1 MKWFIG
7 IASALAITV
16 LAVGVFYKPPVKAVA
31 SVQPDTYSPQYLLK
45 YLNKERASVGVA
57 PLKLDDRLNASAQ
70 AKAEDMKVNNYFGHL
85 DKNGQRARANILG
98 CEIPGENLNHSNDFK
113 PYNPIQSWDT
123 SPAHK
128 TAQLNSKFS
137 TVGFYGEKFPDGQY
151 YYVAHFC

>member
-45 YLNKERASVGVA
+45 YLNKERASVGVP

-70 AKAEDMKVNNYFGHL
+70 AKADDMVKNNYYDHV
-85 DKNGQRARANILG
+85 DKNGQRIRANIKG
-98 CEIPGENLNHSNDFK
+98 CDIASENLTGA
-113 PYNPIQSWDT
+113 YYGQNPIKRWNE
-123 SPAHK
+123 SPSHK
-128 TAQLNSKFS
+128 ATQLNPKNEI
-137 TVGFYGEKFPDGQY
+137 VGFGSVVYQGLPV
-151 YYVAHFC
+151 YVAHFCDL